1 MGSERT
7 EKPTRFSTVS
17 ITAAQAPLRGRLRL
31 PGDKSLSIRRAL
43 LTLFTDHDTTL
54 ENYGSGEDCLTALYC
69 LKQLGKSIER
79 SGARALIKGR
89 FENRHAALDCRNSGT
104 TARLLM
110 GILSGIEGEWVLSGD
125 ESLSSRPMARVAAP
139 LREMG
144 AAIELTNG
152 RLPAR
157 IRGGTL
163 KPIRYDAPVASAQ
176 VKSAVLLAG
185 LSGGARI
192 EYREP
197 FPSRAHTENLLG
209 LKTDK
214 DGWLRLTENAHAPSG
229 TDLSGTVPGDPSS
242 AAFWGVAAALIPD
255 SELILENVLTDSSR
269 CGWIDVLKSSG
280 ADIQADN
287 ETQVYFESV
296 GDIICRSSRLNPIQ
310 ISQAL
315 VPSVI
320 DEIPI
325 LAVAATR
332 AEGISRMKG
341 LSELRVKE
349 SDRLTQIEKHLSAM
363 NAKIESHRDE
373 LRIQG
378 PTELRGSV
386 IDSQQDHRIA
396 MAFAIAGLSATGI
409 TEIHSAD
416 CAAISYTEFW
426 EDLVKLSPGS
436 LHKYEN

>member
-1 MGSERT
+1 
-7 EKPTRFSTVS
+7 
-17 ITAAQAPLRGRLRL
+17 
-31 PGDKSLSIRRAL
+31 
-43 LTLFTDHDTTL
+43 
-54 ENYGSGEDCLTALYC
+54 
-69 LKQLGKSIER
+69 
-79 SGARALIKGR
+79 
-89 FENRHAALDCRNSGT
+89 
-104 TARLLM
+104 LLM
-110 GILSGIEGEWVLSGD
+110 GILSGIEGEWVMMGD
-125 ESLSSRPMARVAAP
+125 ESLSSRPMERVAAP

-144 AAIELTNG
+144 TAIELTNG
-152 RLPAR
+152 RLPAK
-157 IRGGTL
+157 IRGGKL
-163 KPIRYDAPVASAQ
+163 KAIRYDAPVASAQ

-185 LSGGARI
+185 LSGGVRI

-209 LKTDK
+209 LKIDK
-214 DGWLRLTENAHAPSG
+214 DGWLRLSEHARTPNG
-229 TDLSGTVPGDPSS
+229 TDLSGMIPGDPSS

-280 ADIQADN
+280 ADIQTDN

-296 GDIICRSSRLNPIQ
+296 GDIICRSSRLNPIYV
-310 ISQAL
+310 SRAL
-315 VPSVI
+315 VPRVI

-325 LAVAATR
+325 LAVAATQ
-332 AEGISRMKG
+332 AEGISRMRG
-341 LSELRVKE
+341 LHELRMKE
-349 SDRLTQIEKHLSAM
+349 SDRLSQIERHLSAM
-363 NAKIESHRDE
+363 YAKIESHQDE

-396 MAFAIAGLSATGI
+396 MAFAIAGLNAKGT

-416 CAAISYTEFW
+416 CAAISYPEFW